1 MNKYTVKEI
10 QALLQQ
16 IDDENAPLF
25 KEIVQDER
33 KSVQKLVARWYKQK
47 KQEEQAKRQWQEMSR
62 YERQLFE
69 QGIEYIAGIDEAG
82 RGPLAGP
89 VVAAAVMLPKDAYI
103 PGLNDSKKLSEAKRE
118 TLFHMIQSCA
128 ISIGIGVVTAAEID
142 EMNIYEATKK
152 AMIKAVEQLS
162 PKPDYLLIDAMT
174 LPISTPQQSIV
185 KGDANSVSIAASSII
200 AKVTRDHFMK
210 QLAKQYPQ
218 YGFEKNMGYGTAQHL
233 EAIRVY
239 GTIDEHRRS
248 FSPIKE
254 MIEMKKEGKEYD
266 QTHRQSIAGFS
277 I

>member
-1 MNKYTVKEI
+1 MNQYTVKEI

-16 IDDENAPLF
+16 INDEHDPLL
-25 KEIVQDER
+25 KEIAQDER
-33 KSVQKLVARWYKQK
+33 KSVQRLVARWHKQK
-47 KQEEQAKRQWQEMSR
+47 RQEEEAKRQWQEMSR
-62 YERQLFE
+62 YEQQLFA

-89 VVAAAVMLPKDAYI
+89 VVAAAVILPKDAYI

-128 ISIGIGVVTAAEID
+128 VSIGIGVVTAAEID
-142 EMNIYEATKK
+142 EINIYEATKK

-174 LPISTPQQSIV
+174 LPIPTPQQSIV
-185 KGDANSVSIAASSII
+185 KGDANSVSIAASSVI

-210 QLAKQYPQ
+210 QLAKRYPQ

-233 EAIRVY
+233 EAIRTY

-248 FSPIKE
+248 FAPIKE
-254 MIEMKKEGKEYD
+254 MIKAKKEGEQYD
-266 QTHRQSIAGFS
+266 EPH
-277 I
+277 